1 MSGDL
6 RRTTI
11 EFAVLVERMTRL
23 LLATT
28 HGLLSGVSLIQAK
41 NSGEYPKTG
50 RIADGEYSF
59 HGSGC
64 RLELDSGEFV
74 DFDLS
79 VHDEGSFDGF
89 RLRSFVTSRSEEWND
104 AAASEVLADLVNLG
118 VLVEPKPGW
127 YRLA

>member
-1 MSGDL
+1 MSADL
-6 RRTTI
+6 QRTAI

-50 RIADGEYSF
+50 RIGDGEYSF

-64 RLELDSGEFV
+64 RFELDSGELV

-89 RLRSFVTSRSEEWND
+89 RLQSFVKSRSEEWND
-104 AAASEVLADLVNLG
+104 AAASEVLADLVNSG
-118 VLVEPKPGW
+118 VLVQPKSGW